1 MSEIHVAIQILAHGK
16 GLDLPRYETAGAA
29 GADLRAAIEADL
41 VLQPG
46 ARALVPSGMRFSIP
60 EGYEMQV
67 RPRSGLAARQGVTV
81 LNTPGTVDSDYR
93 GEVMVI
99 LINLGDR
106 PVTIARGDRIAQ
118 IVLAPVTRGVF
129 VDAGDLG
136 ETLRGGGGF
145 GSTGR

>member
-1 MSEIHVAIQILAHGK
+1 MSEIHVAIQVLSHGK

-41 VLQPG
+41 VLDPG
-46 ARALVPSGMRFSIP
+46 MRALVPSGLRFAVP

-81 LNTPGTVDSDYR
+81 LNTPGTV
-93 GEVMVI
+93 
-99 LINLGDR
+99 
-106 PVTIARGDRIAQ
+106 
-118 IVLAPVTRGVF
+118 LAPVTRGAF
-129 VDAGDLG
+129 VDADELG